1 MQSKRIIVTGIG
13 NHTGSASAALPAAE
27 PAESHAAMNDTMNDT
42 SRIPAFPSIEAAP
55 AASRPLLDAV
65 HAAFGVVP
73 NLFRVAAHS
82 PAALEGLLGL
92 HGALGKGAIDAAT
105 RERVALAIAEYDG
118 CRYCLAAHAWLGAR
132 LAGLDADE
140 IAQNRRGRSH
150 DLRADAALRFARRV
164 AETRGHVGPGDLA
177 AVREAGYGD
186 GELVELVALVALN
199 VLTNYL
205 NEVAQTDIDF
215 PVPAEPAAA

>member
-13 NHTGSASAALPAAE
+13 NHTASASAALPAAE

-65 HAAFGVVP
+65 HAAFGAVP

-164 AETRGHVGPGDLA
+164 AESRGHVGPGDLA